1 MIHKEILNQ
10 IELNKSF
17 FISNLKGISNDDIKK
32 YIIEIVNQL
41 SLNPLITQEE
51 IFNLLKLKKK
61 NDLKVINN
69 FIRENNYLQELITKK
84 SVSKKYWNTILP
96 FASISEDV
104 IQNKYRYPLRIALFP
119 GVSCMF
125 YCGFCG
131 RNQNAKYHNSI
142 VDEGV
147 EKIEELLRTTKLS
160 SKISISGGLEPL
172 TNPKIG
178 AIINTASKVGFKT
191 PLITNGYSLTE
202 RFLERTPEIWKLDS
216 LRISLYGYDKNSYKK
231 ITLVDKSFEIV
242 KKNLIN
248 FLKKRNL
255 FNKNLK
261 VGLNYIILPENMNN
275 LLSVLDFIKEINNS
289 VNGPG
294 INFLTLRD
302 DYQSVTGNK
311 PSLDNIRKYRL
322 QKEMDINQRKK
333 LQEILQIF
341 KSKLSLDLPDLH
353 VDYGYSLE
361 YLSNNIFDRGLAKVA
376 GDKLRKF
383 GFTQMSVAIDLHGD
397 VFLYREAGFLDR
409 PGNDKA
415 IIGRIQKNQPLEK
428 IIKEFL
434 YKNKPINFGNDDA
447 RLLDSFD
454 HVLNSL
460 VNQSEE
466 NLNFGISL
474 SESPISFKT
483 FSKNS
488 SLGNNWYSDDI

>member
-1 MIHKEILNQ
+1 
-10 IELNKSF
+10 
-17 FISNLKGISNDDIKK
+17 
-32 YIIEIVNQL
+32 
-41 SLNPLITQEE
+41 
-51 IFNLLKLKKK
+51 
-61 NDLKVINN
+61 
-69 FIRENNYLQELITKK
+69 
-84 SVSKKYWNTILP
+84 
-96 FASISEDV
+96 
-104 IQNKYRYPLRIALFP
+104 
-119 GVSCMF
+119 
-125 YCGFCG
+125 
-131 RNQNAKYHNSI
+131 
-142 VDEGV
+142 
-147 EKIEELLRTTKLS
+147 
-160 SKISISGGLEPL
+160 
-172 TNPKIG
+172 
-178 AIINTASKVGFKT
+178 
-191 PLITNGYSLTE
+191 
-202 RFLERTPEIWKLDS
+202 
-216 LRISLYGYDKNSYKK
+216 
-231 ITLVDKSFEIV
+231 
-242 KKNLIN
+242 
-248 FLKKRNL
+248 
-255 FNKNLK
+255 
-261 VGLNYIILPENMNN
+261 MNN
-275 LLSVLDFIKEINNS
+275 LLSVLDFIKDINNS

-434 YKNKPINFGNDDA
+434 YKNKPINFGNDDT